1 MHINKVMSIN
11 NDNRYYIGLMYMQI
25 LTCKNYKSW

>member
-11 NDNRYYIGLMYMQI
+11 NGNRYYIGLMYMQI
-25 LTCKNYKSW
+25 LTYKNHKS